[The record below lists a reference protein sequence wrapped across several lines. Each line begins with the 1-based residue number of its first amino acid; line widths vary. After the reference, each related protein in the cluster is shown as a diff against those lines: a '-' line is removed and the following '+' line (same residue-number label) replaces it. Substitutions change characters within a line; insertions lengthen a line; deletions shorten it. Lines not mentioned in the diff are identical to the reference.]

1 MKHILITFSLAIFAA
16 CNTDVKVDTPIS
28 EARATFAA
36 MRNEQAYN
44 IAVSRHGVTA
54 TYINPTASFHLRF
67 DQCAVIEMD
76 GKTDLVDAAVFQI
89 SPGVY
94 VAEIQG
100 GGYIR
105 VNTVSGSTSINW
117 CGINRIYS
125 KEERP

>member
-1 MKHILITFSLAIFAA
+1 MKHILFLSLIFAA
-16 CNTDVKVDTPIS
+16 CNADVKVDTPIS

-54 TYINPTASFHLRF
+54 TYINPDASFTLRF
-67 DQCAVIEMD
+67 DQCAVIELD
-76 GKTDLVDAAVFQI
+76 GKTELVDAAVFQI

-94 VAEIQG
+94 VAEIHG
-100 GGYIR
+100 GGYVRI
-105 VNTVSGSTSINW
+105 NTVTGSTSVNW
-117 CGINRIYS
+117 GGINRAYT

>member
-1 MKHILITFSLAIFAA
+1 MKHIIFLSFIFAA
-16 CNTDVKVDTPIS
+16 CNADVKVDTPIS
-28 EARATFAA
+28 EVRATFAA

-54 TYINPTASFHLRF
+54 TYINPDASFTLRF

-76 GKTDLVDAAVFQI
+76 GKTELVDAAVFQI

-105 VNTVSGSTSINW
+105 INTASGSTSVSW
-117 CGINRIYS
+117 GGINRIYT

>member
-1 MKHILITFSLAIFAA
+1 MKHIILFSIVAIFAA
-16 CNTDVKVDTPIS
+16 CNADVKVDTPIS

-54 TYINPTASFHLRF
+54 TYIEPDASFHVRF

-76 GKTDLVDAAVFQI
+76 GKTELVDAAVFQI

-94 VAEIQG
+94 VAEIKG
-100 GGYIR
+100 GGYVRI
-105 VNTVSGSTSINW
+105 NTVTGSASVNW
-117 CGINRIYS
+117 GGTNRVYT